1 MHHIN
6 IAYPLNKV
14 ADQLKEMRSELN
26 QLIRKTGLLEL
37 KNTRQDGELQ
47 FLKTVLSNIVASNQN
62 GDEIVNVAM
71 QKRPARLLPI
81 RLFRYRIYIYFYNQ
95 RFPSNI

>member
-6 IAYPLNKV
+6 IGYPLNKV
-14 ADQLKEMRSELN
+14 ADQLKEMRSEIN
-26 QLIRKTGLLEL
+26 QLNRKTGLLEL
-37 KNTRQDGELQ
+37 KNIRQDGELRY
-47 FLKTVLSNIVASNQN
+47 LKTVLSNIVASNQN

-81 RLFRYRIYIYFYNQ
+81 RLLRYRIYIYFYNQ
-95 RFPSNI
+95 